1 VTAQQVATSVGAAVF
16 VALDG
21 SKIDPHPSMDEGEAD
36 VLVIAGRDRDEQATA
51 DRLRPI
57 LRPSHP

>member
-21 SKIDPHPSMDEGEAD
+21 SKIDPHPSMD
-36 VLVIAGRDRDEQATA
+36 LSFR
-51 DRLRPI
+51 RLPDGYLPNYTGVVQTTR
-57 LRPSHP
+57 